1 MKRFLSHLGTALL
14 GAGIAI
20 IVLKKGCPPIS
31 PVPADQASP
40 PVTAPAEPK

>member
-20 IVLKKGCPPIS
+20 IVLKKGCPPV
-31 PVPADQASP
+31 PVPADQTPP